1 MLCIKFNN
9 NFTCNSVIIMCTPGP
24 VVIGFDEVDITVS
37 ENVSNVLVSVTLDQ
51 EIATPVNVE
60 FDVVNGTAIEGVG

>member
-1 MLCIKFNN
+1 M
-9 NFTCNSVIIMCTPGP
+9 IMCISGP

-37 ENVSNVLVSVTLDQ
+37 ENVSNVLVSVTLEQ

-60 FDVVNGTAIEGVG
+60 IDVVNGTAMEGEG